1 MKKLLFVIM
10 SMFILSCGKDDGET
24 SNLSA
29 SDYHS
34 IESLKISNSSKKISW
49 KTSWNFALADVLSS
63 PDLSRVFDQEI
74 YESDLN
80 LLGCT
85 NYNQLSSIE
94 KKIFLIIFLS
104 AISEAESDFEYDNE
118 TYNRADS
125 TLNIGLLQIDVA
137 SAKRHSGVKYSV
149 YKDSDLKNPV
159 INLKVGAHIL
169 KNQLV
174 ISKYKGRLFP
184 PRTYYWQVL
193 TENKKRILKN
203 INLNRKNIVFC
214 SI

>member
-1 MKKLLFVIM
+1 MKKILFAIM
-10 SMFILSCGKDDGET
+10 STFTLSCGQNAGDA

-29 SDYHS
+29 PDYYS
-34 IESLKISNSSKKISW
+34 IDSLKIANSSKKISW
-49 KTSWNFALADVLSS
+49 KTNWTFALADVLSS
-63 PDLSRVFDQEI
+63 PDLSRMLDQEI
-74 YESDLN
+74 DESDLI
-80 LLGCT
+80 LLRCI
-85 NYNQLSSIE
+85 NYNQLSLIE
-94 KKIFLIIFLS
+94 KKIFLIVFLS

-118 TYNRADS
+118 TYNKGDF

-149 YKDSDLKNPV
+149 YKDSDLKNP
-159 INLKVGAHIL
+159 ITNLKVGAHIL

-174 ISKYKGRLFP
+174 TSKYKGRLFP
-184 PRTYYWQVL
+184 PQTYYWQVL
-193 TENKKRILKN
+193 TESKKRILKN

>member
-1 MKKLLFVIM
+1 MMCML
-10 SMFILSCGKDDGET
+10 ILSCGKDAGDA

-29 SDYHS
+29 SDYYS
-34 IESLKISNSSKKISW
+34 IESLKITNSSKKIPW
-49 KTSWNFALADVLSS
+49 KTSWSFALADEFSS
-63 PDLSRVFDQEI
+63 PDLSRMLDQEL
-74 YESDLN
+74 YESDIS
-80 LLGCT
+80 LLGCN

-94 KKIFLIIFLS
+94 KKIFLIVFLS
-104 AISEAESDFEYDNE
+104 AISEAESDFQYDNE
-118 TYNRADS
+118 TYNRGDS

-149 YKDSDLKNPV
+149 NTDNDLKNPV

-174 ISKYKGRLFP
+174 TSKYKGRLFP

-203 INLNRKNIVFC
+203 INLNRKNINFC
-214 SI
+214 NLY